1 METER
6 SILNKALTVLVLIIG
21 FLMVAMAVIEL
32 VTR

>member
-6 SILNKALTVLVLIIG
+6 SILNKALAVLVLVIG